1 MRIFCIGDVV
11 GKPGLE
17 HLRRRLPA
25 FRRERGIDVV
35 IANGENAA
43 TGNGISPNA
52 AEFLL
57 DSGVDVITTGNHAF
71 HRKEAAEYFDTHPQV
86 LRPANYPPGCPG
98 QGCYLYDGG
107 SFTLLVIS
115 LLGVAFLEPLD
126 NPFYTVDALMRQNP
140 ATFTVVDFHA
150 EATGEKKAMG
160 YYLDGRASLVVGTH
174 THIQT
179 ADAQLL
185 PGSTGYIT
193 DLGMT
198 GPIHSVLGVEPSLSI
213 ARFKN
218 RLPVRFETAEGPCRM
233 DGIVA
238 DLDRKTGLCTAIE
251 AVVV

>member
-1 MRIFCIGDVV
+1 MRVFCIGDVV

-98 QGCYLYDGG
+98 QGSYLYDGG
-107 SFTLLVIS
+107 SFTLDGKDLFADMMQTRLLLES
-115 LLGVAFLEPLD
+115 AGWTHFTALGVMLFTLMHWPCGTTLL
-126 NPFYTVDALMRQNP
+126 TVKKETGSLRW
-140 ATFTVVDFHA
+140 TVFA
-150 EATGEKKAMG
+150 
-160 YYLDGRASLVVGTH
+160 
-174 THIQT
+174 I
-179 ADAQLL
+179 LL
-185 PGSTGYIT
+185 P
-193 DLGMT
+193 
-198 GPIHSVLGVEPSLSI
+198 SVLGMAICALVN
-213 ARFKN
+213 A
-218 RLPVRFETAEGPCRM
+218 
-233 DGIVA
+233 IVNF
-238 DLDRKTGLCTAIE
+238 LT
-251 AVVV
+251 